1 MSRTKVKK
9 IMLWSS
15 PRNISTAL
23 MYSFAQ
29 RSDTKVVDEPFY
41 AYYLTHVKT
50 KVDHPGKREIINS
63 QSSSFNEIVSEME
76 MFMEKDVLFIK
87 NMTHH
92 LAKTNVNF
100 SRNWYHI
107 ILTRS
112 PQSAYISFKKV
123 ISNPTVLDMG
133 YKEQYAIA
141 LKFKKK
147 NIPFYIL
154 SSEELLNSPKKEL
167 KNLCDYLKIN
177 FDNNMLSWDR
187 GGIKE
192 DGIWA
197 KFWYENVHK
206 SHGFHLNKKMD
217 DSKRIENDTI
227 TISSKFYHK
236 LLALKK

>member
-41 AYYLTHVKT
+41 AYYLTHVNT

-63 QSSSFNEIVSEME
+63 QSSNINEIVSKME

-123 ISNPTVLDMG
+123 ISNPTVLDLG

-141 LKFKKK
+141 LKFQKK

-167 KNLCDYLKIN
+167 ENLCDYLKIN

-197 KFWYENVHK
+197 KYWYENVRK
-206 SHGFHLNKKMD
+206 SKGFKPNKKMD
-217 DSKRIENDTI
+217 GSKRIENDTI

>member
-41 AYYLTHVKT
+41 AYYLTHVNT

-100 SRNWYHI
+100 SRNWYHV

-197 KFWYENVHK
+197 KYWYENVHK

-217 DSKRIENDTI
+217 DSKRIENDII

>member
-41 AYYLTHVKT
+41 AYYLTHVNT

-63 QSSSFNEIVSEME
+63 QSSNINEIVSKME
-76 MFMEKDVLFIK
+76 IFMEKDVLFIK

-123 ISNPTVLDMG
+123 ISNPTVLDLG
-133 YKEQYAIA
+133 Y
-141 LKFKKK
+141 
-147 NIPFYIL
+147 NC
-154 SSEELLNSPKKEL
+154 LLYTSDAADE
-167 KNLCDYLKIN
+167 
-177 FDNNMLSWDR
+177 
-187 GGIKE
+187 
-192 DGIWA
+192 
-197 KFWYENVHK
+197 
-206 SHGFHLNKKMD
+206 
-217 DSKRIENDTI
+217 
-227 TISSKFYHK
+227 
-236 LLALKK
+236 

>member
-1 MSRTKVKK
+1 MSRTSGKK

-41 AYYLTHVKT
+41 AYYLTQVNN

-63 QSSSFNEIVSEME
+63 QSSSFKDIVNEIE
-76 MFMEKDVLFIK
+76 MFMDKDILFVK

-92 LAKTNVNF
+92 LANTNFNF
-100 SRNWYHI
+100 SKNWFHV
-107 ILTRS
+107 ILTRR

-123 ISNPTVLDMG
+123 INNPTVLDLG

-141 LKFKKK
+141 LKLKKK
-147 NIPFYIL
+147 KIPFYIL
-154 SSEELLNSPKKEL
+154 SSEELLNSPKREL
-167 KNLCDYLKIN
+167 ENLCDYLKIN

-192 DGIWA
+192 DGVWA
-197 KFWYENVHK
+197 KYWYENVHK
-206 SHGFHLNKKMD
+206 SQGFIRNEKID

-227 TISSKFYHK
+227 TISSHFYHK

>member
-41 AYYLTHVKT
+41 AYYLTHVNT

-100 SRNWYHI
+100 SRNWYHV

-197 KFWYENVHK
+197 KYWYENIHK

>member
-41 AYYLTHVKT
+41 AYYLTHVNT

-100 SRNWYHI
+100 SRNWYHL

-206 SHGFHLNKKMD
+206 SHGFKPNKKMD
-217 DSKRIENDTI
+217 GSKRIENDTI

>member
-41 AYYLTHVKT
+41 AYYLTHVNT

-63 QSSSFNEIVSEME
+63 QSSNINEIVSKME

-123 ISNPTVLDMG
+123 ISNPTVLDLG

-167 KNLCDYLKIN
+167 ENLCDYLKIN

-192 DGIWA
+192 DGIWG
-197 KFWYENVHK
+197 KYWYENVHK
-206 SHGFHLNKKMD
+206 SQGFKPNKKMD
-217 DSKRIENDTI
+217 GSKRIENDTI

>member
-29 RSDTKVVDEPFY
+29 RIDTKVVDEPFY
-41 AYYLTHVKT
+41 AYYLTHVNT

-63 QSSSFNEIVSEME
+63 QSSSLNEIVNEIE
-76 MFMEKDVLFIK
+76 MFMETDVLFIK

-100 SRNWYHI
+100 SRDWYHV

-167 KNLCDYLKIN
+167 ENLCDYLQIN

-197 KFWYENVHK
+197 KYWYENVHK
-206 SHGFHLNKKMD
+206 SHAFKLNKKMD
-217 DSKRIENDTI
+217 DSKRIINDTI
-227 TISSKFYHK
+227 TVSSKFYHK

>member
-29 RSDTKVVDEPFY
+29 RIDTKVVDEPFY
-41 AYYLTHVKT
+41 AYYLTHVNT

-63 QSSSFNEIVSEME
+63 QSSSLNEIVNEIE

-100 SRNWYHI
+100 SRDWYHV

-167 KNLCDYLKIN
+167 ENLCDYLKIN

-197 KFWYENVHK
+197 KYWYENVHK
-206 SHGFHLNKKMD
+206 SHGFKLNKKMD

>member
-1 MSRTKVKK
+1 
-9 IMLWSS
+9 MLWSS

-41 AYYLTHVKT
+41 AYYLTHVNT

-100 SRNWYHI
+100 SRNWYHV

-197 KFWYENVHK
+197 KYWYENVHK